1 MLVEAGLVERVPDPA
16 DRRVRGVVVIDARA
30 RLSVSCEECVTGI
43 EADPLSGLPEVEA
56 QFLVVLV
63 AARTLT
69 HEPPALHLQGVWVT
83 PLG

>member
-1 MLVEAGLVERVPDPA
+1 
-16 DRRVRGVVVIDARA
+16 
-30 RLSVSCEECVTGI
+30 VTGI